1 MRTIVFAILATF
13 LSTERLLAHSGETH
27 GIDASWTFDPW
38 VVIPLLVLGV
48 CCAVGNWVLW
58 QRSAATGRNPRG
70 RRALA
75 FFGSWLSLAVA
86 LVSPLHWLGEHLFS
100 FHMIEHEIL
109 MAVSAPLLAVA
120 RPIGALLW
128 SLPRNLRV
136 AAGRVLKL
144 PVISL
149 TWGWLSAG
157 GNATVIHGAA
167 IWIWHAP
174 ILFDAAV
181 TNAAMHRLQHLSF
194 LLTAILFWWSVFW
207 RSNAGVAAWH
217 LFITMLH
224 TSALGALMALAP
236 RVLYQPQP
244 ATAAAWGLTPLED
257 QQLAGL
263 IMWIP
268 AGTIYAGAALALVA
282 VWIRR
287 SRETGRRGD
296 ALGAL

>member
-1 MRTIVFAILATF
+1 MCKTTPCTGTSSSLPGFRYTAASTGSRGYEHEHKPRRPQSLRRPLGCAGDLDHQHTTRTDIALPRLPAAGAVFGDGLVRGCGRGLRDRCNIVASGAPHHHVGAGADAQLHRINRCVVGIDFCLCPFAAGCSFTGIERMRTIVFAILATF
-13 LSTERLLAHSGETH
+13 LSTERLLAHSGETQ

-128 SLPRNLRV
+128 SLPRN
-136 AAGRVLKL
+136 
-144 PVISL
+144 
-149 TWGWLSAG
+149 
-157 GNATVIHGAA
+157 
-167 IWIWHAP
+167 
-174 ILFDAAV
+174 
-181 TNAAMHRLQHLSF
+181 
-194 LLTAILFWWSVFW
+194 
-207 RSNAGVAAWH
+207 
-217 LFITMLH
+217 
-224 TSALGALMALAP
+224 
-236 RVLYQPQP
+236 
-244 ATAAAWGLTPLED
+244 
-257 QQLAGL
+257 
-263 IMWIP
+263 
-268 AGTIYAGAALALVA
+268 
-282 VWIRR
+282 
-287 SRETGRRGD
+287 
-296 ALGAL
+296 